1 MCVYTIMHV
10 CIYMYIIALHIPA
23 VTILTFVVEK
33 YFVYFRSPLSL
44 EAFKH
49 LSFGRGRVWPG
60 HMTSHM
66 TAHFGRSTLFVSHH

>member
-10 CIYMYIIALHIPA
+10 CTCIHVIIALHIPA

-44 EAFKH
+44 EVFKH
-49 LSFGRGRVWPG
+49 LSF
-60 HMTSHM
+60 
-66 TAHFGRSTLFVSHH
+66 